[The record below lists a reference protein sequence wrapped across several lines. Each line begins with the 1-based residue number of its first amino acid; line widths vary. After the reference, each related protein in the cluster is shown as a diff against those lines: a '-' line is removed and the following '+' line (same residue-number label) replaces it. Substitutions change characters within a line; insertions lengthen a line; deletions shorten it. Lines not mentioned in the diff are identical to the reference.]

1 MAMLSKMLAHRRPL
15 SLHQTP
21 VHMYSNLFIKSQL
34 SMRAVPGKPSPS
46 KERYKKEGMVFL
58 INIFSLQTTKEG
70 HTRVPAN
77 AHAAERPQEGDQEQ
91 ADIRIIDTVIRV
103 CYDLQCSYASHTAPL
118 PDDME

>member
-46 KERYKKEGMVFL
+46 KERYKKEGKSFFL
-58 INIFSLQTTKEG
+58 INIISLQTTKEG

-77 AHAAERPQEGDQEQ
+77 AHTTERPQEGD
-91 ADIRIIDTVIRV
+91 
-103 CYDLQCSYASHTAPL
+103 
-118 PDDME
+118 